1 MVTNSN
7 RQPIANTR
15 RTHSESIAQF
25 HLTRIAGNCWKGTAK
40 EHTGEMGL
48 ADAGETRGRMHGK
61 WLRGL
66 CALLL
71 RWHSDSLV
79 GKRTYCVRLAGKH
92 SIKGLQWHSTIGL
105 QSHSARRGIR
115 RWPACCILSL
125 MSLPAMARRNV
136 AQCAPERKT
145 THLHPIIAQ
154 LYLL

>member
-15 RTHSESIAQF
+15 RTHSESTAQF

-66 CALLL
+66 CALLYSGIPT
-71 RWHSDSLV
+71 RWSES
-79 GKRTYCVRLAGKH
+79 
-92 SIKGLQWHSTIGL
+92 
-105 QSHSARRGIR
+105 
-115 RWPACCILSL
+115 
-125 MSLPAMARRNV
+125 
-136 AQCAPERKT
+136 ER
-145 THLHPIIAQ
+145 IVYAW
-154 LYLL
+154 